1 MKDMTMI
8 LGTFLGAFATIFSMI
23 INLYIWVVIIAALI
37 SWVRPDPYNPIVQIL
52 DRLTQPV
59 YAKLRSII
67 PTTIAGIDLSPLI
80 IVIILKFI
88 DLSLI
93 QLLMQ
98 YATRL

>member
-1 MKDMTMI
+1 MI
-8 LGTFLGAFATIFSMI
+8 LGTFLGAFAAILGMI

-52 DRLTQPV
+52 NRLTQPV

-67 PTTIAGIDLSPLI
+67 PTTIAGLDLSPLI
-80 IVIILKFI
+80 VVIVLKFI

-93 QLLMQ
+93 QLLMR
-98 YATRL
+98 YAARL

>member
-1 MKDMTMI
+1 MI
-8 LGTFLGAFATIFSMI
+8 LGTFLGAFATILSMV

-98 YATRL
+98 YAARL

>member
-1 MKDMTMI
+1 MI
-8 LGTFLGAFATIFSMI
+8 LGTFLGAFATILGMI

-52 DRLTQPV
+52 NRLTQPV

-67 PTTIAGIDLSPLI
+67 PTTIAGLDLSPLI
-80 IVIILKFI
+80 VVIVLKFI

-93 QLLMQ
+93 QLLMR
-98 YATRL
+98 YAARL